1 MGRRVPPMLLTRKM
15 KKTTVWTRYL
25 RSRLVSSSGRM
36 SSMLAPVVP
45 MKLAIR
51 VPTRM
56 KLAFTVGVALRS
68 PVIEIPPE
76 IT

>member
-1 MGRRVPPMLLTRKM
+1 MLLTRKM
-15 KKTTVWTRYL
+15 KNTTVCTTCL
-25 RSRLVSSSGRM
+25 RSLFVWSSGRM

-51 VPTRM
+51 APNARI
-56 KLAFTVGVALRS
+56 
-68 PVIEIPPE
+68 PVFVRGCAARFPFRLIPPL

>member
-1 MGRRVPPMLLTRKM
+1 MLLTRKM
-15 KKTTVWTRYL
+15 KNTTVCTRYF
-25 RSRLVSSSGRM
+25 RSRLVSSNGRM

-45 MKLAIR
+45 MKLAMS

-56 KLAFTVGVALRS
+56 KPALTVGVALRS
-68 PVIEIPPE
+68 PVIEMPPE